1 MNSRIPHD
9 LGSAMTLADDPQ
21 NPKPHKKLAK
31 SMDAIS
37 ALREAM
43 EQRLQ
48 ESGPPKETTTPQA
61 ESPEK
66 PPSADEP
73 ASRQAQQPAQPD
85 SETAAHDPAEWS
97 RILFHIAERSQK
109 LVLDYLARN
118 KDATLNPPPFDPAHL
133 SEAFTELTGKL
144 LNDPQRFVD
153 TQIALWQGYV
163 QIWQTTLARMQGQ
176 PVQDLVTPAPTDKR
190 FKDMEWQNNW
200 LFDMLKQFYLL
211 TTQQMKG
218 LVQSES
224 QKLDP
229 KLARKLDFV
238 TRQMVDAI
246 SPSNFW
252 LTNPEVLRTI
262 YQTGG
267 ESMIKG
273 FENLLTDLENGKG
286 DLRIRMTDINAFK
299 LGDNLAVTPGKV
311 IYQNALIQLI
321 QYAPATQDVRRV
333 PLLILPPWINKYY
346 ILDLRE
352 KNSFIGYLVAQ
363 GYTVFCVSWVNPDLR
378 HASIS
383 FEDYMTEGALA
394 AMREVA
400 QATGEKDINILG
412 YCIGGT
418 LLASTLAYLKASPK
432 PLAEIPNV
440 LSATYLVT
448 MTDFSEPGD
457 LGTFLDEDLLKLAEA
472 RMEKQGYLDA
482 ASMATVFNMLRSND
496 LIWSYVVNNY
506 LLGKDPTPFDILY
519 WNSDSTN
526 MPAAMQR
533 YYIREMYV
541 ANNLVK
547 PNALTLKGVPIDL
560 RTITVPSFLLST
572 REDHIAPW
580 KSTYAATHLYQ
591 GPVKFMLAASGH
603 IAGVVNPP
611 SSNKYGYWTNDACP
625 SSADEWFNGAQ
636 QHQGSW
642 WPEWLKWL
650 NAFAGHPVPA
660 RAVAKGIED
669 APGTYVKVRSL

>member
-1 MNSRIPHD
+1 MIPV
-9 LGSAMTLADDPQ
+9 SAMTLADDPQ
-21 NPKPHKKLAK
+21 NPKPSKKLAK

-48 ESGPPKETTTPQA
+48 ETAPAKEAAGSKTEAAASPPP
-61 ESPEK
+61 
-66 PPSADEP
+66 ADEP
-73 ASRQAQQPAQPD
+73 VAQPPKQPPQT
-85 SETAAHDPAEWS
+85 EAEPVAYDPAEWS
-97 RILFHIAERSQK
+97 RILIHIADRSQK
-109 LVLDYLARN
+109 LVLRYLERN
-118 KDATLNPPPFDPAHL
+118 KDAALTPPPFDPAHL
-133 SEAFTELTGKL
+133 SEAFAELTGKL

-163 QIWQTTLARMQGQ
+163 QIWQTALARMQGQ
-176 PVQDLVTPAPTDKR
+176 PVPALVTPAPTDKR

-200 LFDMLKQFYLL
+200 LFDLLKQFYLL
-211 TTQQMKG
+211 TAQQMKG

-238 TRQMVDAI
+238 TRQMVDAV

-252 LTNPEVLRTI
+252 LTNPEVLRTV

-267 ESMIKG
+267 ESLIKG
-273 FENLLTDLENGKG
+273 FENLLTDLETGKG
-286 DLRIRMTDINAFK
+286 DLRIRMTDINAFT
-299 LGDNLAVTPGKV
+299 LGENLAVTPGKV

-321 QYAPATQDVRRV
+321 QYAPATAKVHRV
-333 PLLILPPWINKYY
+333 PLLILPPWINKFY

-378 HASIS
+378 HASVS

-394 AMREVA
+394 AMREVVS
-400 QATGEKDINILG
+400 ATGEKEINALG

-418 LLASTLAYLKASPK
+418 LLASTLAYLKALPK
-432 PLAEIPNV
+432 APVGIPKV
-440 LSATYLVT
+440 VSATYLVT

-472 RMEKQGYLDA
+472 RMEKQGYLDG

-519 WNSDSTN
+519 WNSDATN

-547 PNALTLKGVPIDL
+547 PNGLTLKGVPIDL
-560 RTITVPSFLLST
+560 RTIAVPSFLLST
-572 REDHIAPW
+572 RDDHIAPW

-591 GPVKFMLAASGH
+591 GPVKFTLASSGH
-603 IAGVVNPP
+603 IAGVVNSPLA
-611 SSNKYGYWTNDACP
+611 NKYGYWTNDTCP
-625 SSADEWFNGAQ
+625 ASPDEWLEGAE

-650 NAFAGHPVPA
+650 KDFAGDEVSP
-660 RAVAKGIED
+660 RAVTKGIED
-669 APGTYVKVRSL
+669 APGSYVKARSI